1 MKEEL
6 TEWENQKEPQP
17 ERSEAVIR
25 NRQRLDALGI
35 PYQEFYK
42 VIEFGDNL
50 DEEDCNRLEEA
61 LLKMGILDALVIDE
75 QYKEQVLHLKQG
87 CEDHYLFSCKNVQK
101 ELQPGKSLLDVLELN
116 EEVNDIFSNQ
126 RLTGILG
133 SIAYD
138 NESIITIAEDG
149 TYRMGVLAGTV
160 TGEYEAGFLGTKAR
174 ERHRQAKMEAC
185 RQRIAGLEEVLQQLE
200 EMYRKLSE
208 RKVILRQEY
217 ENLPKDTDM
226 REALQMMRAEERA
239 CEQIRR
245 ESDKLEERIRELIEI
260 LKEKKKKALEIADS
274 LYLTCSYEVFKEAK
288 SAAEEY
294 GKHLISLIAAHE
306 MFLRSLEYLK
316 ERREHLEDLDA
327 DMEQIRY
334 DLFEIQKELRRKTEE
349 QTSIQEQLRL
359 TDYEEIKDR
368 LDACIKWLQEYPER
382 LRICVSRQTHE
393 EDEVGQ

>member
-1 MKEEL
+1 MQRRIRELDTLQRKVSELESVFVQTQNEWKEALYQWNGANRELVLEKELLKELSTFAEAYEETSDFAEVRQKIADVWIGKNADVESGISANRAEKETAEKELEEVKAEL

-35 PYQEFYK
+35 PYREFYK

-87 CEDHYLFSCKNVQK
+87 CEDRYLFSCKNVQK

-185 RQRIAGLEEVLQQLE
+185 RQRIAGLEEVLRQLE

-260 LKEKKKKALEIADS
+260 LKEKKKKTLEIADS

-288 SAAEEY
+288 SAAEE
-294 GKHLISLIAAHE
+294 
-306 MFLRSLEYLK
+306 
-316 ERREHLEDLDA
+316 
-327 DMEQIRY
+327 
-334 DLFEIQKELRRKTEE
+334 
-349 QTSIQEQLRL
+349 
-359 TDYEEIKDR
+359 
-368 LDACIKWLQEYPER
+368 
-382 LRICVSRQTHE
+382 
-393 EDEVGQ
+393 

>member
-1 MKEEL
+1 MAFEEHAFMKEELEKHPEEPYKFELHQQQYEHTKEKINEGTEILAETDRLERQKDDLIKEREKKIRELDTLQRKVSELEAVFVQTQNEWKEALYQWNGANRELVLEKELLKELSTFAEAYEETSDFAEVRQKIADVWIGKNADVESGISSNRAEKETAEKELEEVKAEL

-25 NRQRLDALGI
+25 NRQRLDALEI

-138 NESIITIAEDG
+138 NE
-149 TYRMGVLAGTV
+149 V
-160 TGEYEAGFLGTKAR
+160 
-174 ERHRQAKMEAC
+174 
-185 RQRIAGLEEVLQQLE
+185 
-200 EMYRKLSE
+200 
-208 RKVILRQEY
+208 
-217 ENLPKDTDM
+217 
-226 REALQMMRAEERA
+226 
-239 CEQIRR
+239 
-245 ESDKLEERIRELIEI
+245 
-260 LKEKKKKALEIADS
+260 
-274 LYLTCSYEVFKEAK
+274 
-288 SAAEEY
+288 
-294 GKHLISLIAAHE
+294 
-306 MFLRSLEYLK
+306 
-316 ERREHLEDLDA
+316 
-327 DMEQIRY
+327 
-334 DLFEIQKELRRKTEE
+334 
-349 QTSIQEQLRL
+349 
-359 TDYEEIKDR
+359 
-368 LDACIKWLQEYPER
+368 
-382 LRICVSRQTHE
+382 
-393 EDEVGQ
+393 